1 MKLKLKYMEKVT
13 FNPSKKSTVGVE
25 VEAQIV
31 DNNSGDLVNI
41 AENIVNGFGN
51 EDRVKHELYL
61 STVEITS
68 SPALDSNDT
77 YDELSSIFKKVLDL
91 ATGFNAGLIA
101 AGTHPFALYEDQV
114 ITNVNPRYEE
124 FAQKYGW
131 AVRRLLTFGMH
142 VHVGMDSKEK
152 AVAVHDEIR
161 TYLPLILALS
171 ACSPFWRG
179 KDTELYCS
187 RLSVFQGLPNTG
199 LPEPYLDWKEYEQS
213 LETLVA
219 ADVIKKGIGYRQV
232 WKDVRIHPAY
242 GTVEVRIADSMPS
255 LVDTVAVATFVQGL
269 AIKIGND
276 WEEGKLNAP
285 TPNWLIERNR
295 WAAIKD
301 GLNAKFI
308 VDLEGRTLP
317 IKEVINNLTK
327 EIESIVTS
335 LGSLNRLLEL
345 ENIFKSDNM
354 VDNMRNFH
362 KKDTLDGLVKELQKI
377 LSQSLDM

>member
-1 MKLKLKYMEKVT
+1 MEKIK
-13 FNPSKKSTVGVE
+13 FNPSKEPTVGVE
-25 VEAQIV
+25 VESQIV
-31 DNNSGDLVNI
+31 DKLTGDLVNI

-51 EDRVKHELYL
+51 EERVKHELYL
-61 STVEITS
+61 STVEVTS
-68 SPALDSNDT
+68 SPTLDTNNT
-77 YDELSSIFKKVLDL
+77 YSELSSIFKDILQL
-91 ATGFNAGLIA
+91 ANKNNAGLIA
-101 AGTHPFALYEDQV
+101 TGTHPFALYEDQV

-124 FAQKYGW
+124 FANKYGW

-161 TYLPLILALS
+161 KYLPLVLALS

-199 LPEPYLDWKEYEQS
+199 LPEPYYEWREYEQS
-213 LETLVA
+213 LQTLVE
-219 ADVIKKGIGYRQV
+219 ADIIKAGVGYRQI

-242 GTVEVRIADSMPS
+242 GTIEVRIADSMPS
-255 LVDTVAVATFVQGL
+255 LIDTVAVATFVQSL
-269 AIKIGND
+269 AIYIGNK
-276 WEEGKLNAP
+276 WEDGNLPPP

-295 WAAIKD
+295 WAAIKE

-308 VDLEGRTLP
+308 IDLEGRTKP
-317 IKEVINNLTK
+317 IKEVIKNLTK
-327 EIESIVTS
+327 EIKPIAES
-335 LGSLNRLLEL
+335 LGSLNRLNEL

-354 VDNMRNFH
+354 VENMRNFH
-362 KKDTLDGLVKELQKI
+362 KKESLDGLVKELQKI
-377 LSQSLDM
+377 LNESLDSPIL

>member
-1 MKLKLKYMEKVT
+1 MSKVI
-13 FNPSKKSTVGVE
+13 FNPSNSPTVGVE

-31 DNNSGDLVNI
+31 DKTTGDLVNI
-41 AENIVNGFGN
+41 AENIVNGFNN

-68 SPALDSNDT
+68 SPALDTNKT
-77 YDELSSIFKKVLDL
+77 YEELSSIFKKVLDL
-91 ATGFNAGLIA
+91 AKNNNAGLIA
-101 AGTHPFALYEDQV
+101 TGTHPFALYEDQV

-161 TYLPLILALS
+161 KYLPLVLALS

-199 LPEPYLDWKEYEQS
+199 LPEPYLEWSEYEQS
-213 LETLVA
+213 LKTLVA
-219 ADVIKKGIGYRQV
+219 ADVIKEKIGYRQV

-255 LVDTVAVATFVQGL
+255 LIDTVAVATFVQAL
-269 AIKIGND
+269 AIKIGDD
-276 WEEGKLNAP
+276 WQNGNLDEP

-295 WAAIKD
+295 WAAIKE

-308 VDLEGRTLP
+308 IDLEGRTKP
-317 IKEVINNLTK
+317 IKEVIKNLTK
-327 EIESIVTS
+327 EIKPIAES
-335 LGSLNRLLEL
+335 LGSLNRLNEL

-354 VDNMRNFH
+354 VENMRNFH
-362 KKDTLDGLVKELQKI
+362 KKETLDQLVKELQKI
-377 LSQSLDM
+377 LNESLDNPMFEL

>member
-1 MKLKLKYMEKVT
+1 MSEVV
-13 FNPSKKSTVGVE
+13 FNPSNSPTVGVE

-31 DNNSGDLVNI
+31 DNATGNLVNI
-41 AENIVNGFGN
+41 AENIVNGFNN

-68 SPALDSNDT
+68 SPALDTNNT
-77 YDELSSIFKKVLDL
+77 YEELSSIFKDVLDL
-91 ATGFNAGLIA
+91 AIKENAGLIA
-101 AGTHPFALYEDQV
+101 TGTHPFALYEDQV

-161 TYLPLILALS
+161 KYLPLVLALS

-199 LPEPYLDWKEYEQS
+199 LPEPYLEWSEYEQS

-219 ADVIKKGIGYRQV
+219 ANVIKEGIGYRQV

-255 LVDTVAVATFVQGL
+255 LIDTVAVATFVQAL

-276 WEEGKLNAP
+276 WEEGNLDKT

-295 WAAIKD
+295 WAAIKE

-308 VDLEGRTLP
+308 IDLDGRTKP
-317 IKEVINNLTK
+317 IKEVIKNLTK
-327 EIESIVTS
+327 EISPIAES
-335 LGSLNRLLEL
+335 LGSLNRLNKL

-354 VDNMRNFH
+354 VENMRNFH
-362 KKDTLDGLVKELQKI
+362 KKESLDQLVKHLQKI
-377 LSQSLDM
+377 LNESLDKPGL

>member
-1 MKLKLKYMEKVT
+1 MSKVI
-13 FNPSKKSTVGVE
+13 FNPSNSPTVGVE

-31 DNNSGDLVNI
+31 DNVTGNLVNI
-41 AENIVNGFGN
+41 AENIVNGFCN
-51 EDRVKHELYL
+51 KDRVKHELYL

-68 SPALDSNDT
+68 SPALDTNNT
-77 YDELSSIFKKVLDL
+77 YKELSAIFKKVLDI
-91 ATGFNAGLIA
+91 AMKDNAGLVA
-101 AGTHPFALYEDQV
+101 TGTHPFALYEDQV
-114 ITNVNPRYEE
+114 ITNINPRYEE

-161 TYLPLILALS
+161 KYLPLVLALS

-199 LPEPYLDWKEYEQS
+199 LPEPYLEWSEYEQS
-213 LETLVA
+213 LKTLVA
-219 ADVIKKGIGYRQV
+219 ADVIKEGIAYRQV

-242 GTVEVRIADSMPS
+242 GTVEIRIADSMPS
-255 LVDTVAVATFVQGL
+255 LVDSVAVATFVQSL

-276 WEEGKLNAP
+276 WEEGKLDEP

-295 WAAIKD
+295 WAAIKE

-308 VDLEGRTLP
+308 IDLEGNSLP
-317 IKEVINNLTK
+317 IKNVIEDLTK
-327 EIESIVTS
+327 EISPISEL
-335 LGSLNRLLEL
+335 LGSLNRLNEL
-345 ENIFKSDNM
+345 ENIFNSDNM
-354 VDNMRNFH
+354 VENMRNLH
-362 KKDTLDGLVKELQKI
+362 KEGSLDGLVKELQKI
-377 LSQSLDM
+377 LIDSLKD

>member
-1 MKLKLKYMEKVT
+1 MSEVV
-13 FNPSKKSTVGVE
+13 FNPSKSPTVGVE

-31 DNNSGDLVNI
+31 DNTTGDLVNI
-41 AENIVNGFGN
+41 AENIVNGFNN

-68 SPALDSNDT
+68 SPALDTNNT
-77 YDELSSIFKKVLDL
+77 YEELSSIFKEVLDL
-91 ATGFNAGLIA
+91 AIKENAGLIA
-101 AGTHPFALYEDQV
+101 TGTHPFALYEDQV

-161 TYLPLILALS
+161 KYLPLVLALS

-199 LPEPYLDWKEYEQS
+199 LPEPYLEWSEYVQS

-219 ADVIKKGIGYRQV
+219 ADVIKEGIGFRQV

-255 LVDTVAVATFVQGL
+255 LIDTVAVATFVQAL

-276 WEEGKLNAP
+276 WEEGNLDKP

-295 WAAIKD
+295 WAAIKE

-308 VDLEGRTLP
+308 IDLEGRTKP
-317 IKEVINNLTK
+317 IKEVIKHLTK
-327 EIESIVTS
+327 EISPIAES
-335 LGSLNRLLEL
+335 LGSLNRLNKL

-354 VDNMRNFH
+354 VENMRNFH
-362 KKDTLDGLVKELQKI
+362 KKESLDALVKELQII
-377 LSQSLDM
+377 LNESLDKPIL

>member
-1 MKLKLKYMEKVT
+1 MSEVI
-13 FNPSKKSTVGVE
+13 FNPSNSPTVGVE

-31 DNNSGDLVNI
+31 DKTTGDLVNI
-41 AENIVNGFGN
+41 AENIVNGFN
-51 EDRVKHELYL
+51 DEDRVKYELYL

-68 SPALDSNDT
+68 SPAIDT
-77 YDELSSIFKKVLDL
+77 NKTYEELSSIFKKVLDL
-91 ATGFNAGLIA
+91 AKNNNAGLIA
-101 AGTHPFALYEDQV
+101 TGTHPFALYEDQV

-161 TYLPLILALS
+161 KYLPLVLALS

-199 LPEPYLDWKEYEQS
+199 LPEPYLEWSEYEQS

-219 ADVIKKGIGYRQV
+219 ANVIKEGIGYRQV

-255 LVDTVAVATFVQGL
+255 LIDTVAVATFVQAL

-276 WEEGKLNAP
+276 WESGKLDEP

-295 WAAIKD
+295 WAAIKE
-301 GLNAKFI
+301 GLNSKFI
-308 VDLEGRTLP
+308 IDLEGRTKP
-317 IKEVINNLTK
+317 IKEVIKNLTN
-327 EIESIVTS
+327 EIKPIAES
-335 LGSLNRLLEL
+335 LGSLNRLNEL

-354 VDNMRNFH
+354 VENMRNFH
-362 KKDTLDGLVKELQKI
+362 KKESLDGLVKELQKI
-377 LSQSLDM
+377 LNESLDKPIL

>member
-1 MKLKLKYMEKVT
+1 MSDVV
-13 FNPSKKSTVGVE
+13 FNPSNSPTVGVE

-31 DNNSGDLVNI
+31 DNATGNLVNI
-41 AENIVNGFGN
+41 AENIVNGFNN

-68 SPALDSNDT
+68 SPALDTNNT

-91 ATGFNAGLIA
+91 ALKENAGLIA
-101 AGTHPFALYEDQV
+101 TGTHPFALYEDQV
-114 ITNVNPRYEE
+114 ITNVNPRYQE

-161 TYLPLILALS
+161 KYLPLVLALS

-199 LPEPYLDWKEYEQS
+199 LPEPYLEWNEYEQS
-213 LETLVA
+213 LKTLVA
-219 ADVIKKGIGYRQV
+219 AEVIKKGIGYRQV

-255 LVDTVAVATFVQGL
+255 LSDTVAVATFVQAL

-276 WEEGKLNAP
+276 WEEGKLIEP

-308 VDLEGRTLP
+308 INLDGNTKP
-317 IKEVINNLTK
+317 IKEVIKHLSK
-327 EIESIVTS
+327 EIEPVADL
-335 LGSLNRLLEL
+335 LGSLNRLKDL

-354 VDNMRNFH
+354 VENMRKFYV
-362 KKDTLDGLVKELQKI
+362 DGSLDDLVKKLQKI
-377 LSQSLDM
+377 LSNSLKV

>member
-1 MKLKLKYMEKVT
+1 MSDVA
-13 FNPSKKSTVGVE
+13 FNPSNSPTVGIE

-31 DNNSGDLVNI
+31 DNTTGDLVNI
-41 AENIVNGFGN
+41 AENIVNGFNN

-68 SPALDSNDT
+68 SPALDTNNT

-91 ATGFNAGLIA
+91 ALKENAGLIA
-101 AGTHPFALYEDQV
+101 TGTHPFALYEDQV

-161 TYLPLILALS
+161 KYLPLVLALS

-199 LPEPYLDWKEYEQS
+199 LPEPYLEWNEYEQS
-213 LETLVA
+213 LKTLVA
-219 ADVIKKGIGYRQV
+219 AEVIKKGIGYRQV

-255 LVDTVAVATFVQGL
+255 LSDTVAVATFVQAL

-276 WEEGKLNAP
+276 WEEGKLIEP

-308 VDLEGRTLP
+308 INLDGNTKP
-317 IKEVINNLTK
+317 IKEVIKHLSK
-327 EIESIVTS
+327 EIEPVADL
-335 LGSLNRLLEL
+335 LGSLNRLKDL
-345 ENIFKSDNM
+345 ENIFNSDNM
-354 VDNMRNFH
+354 VKNMRNFYV
-362 KKDTLDGLVKELQKI
+362 DGSLVDLVKKLQKI
-377 LSQSLDM
+377 LSNSLKV

>member
-1 MKLKLKYMEKVT
+1 MSEVV
-13 FNPSKKSTVGVE
+13 FNPSKSPTVGVE

-31 DNNSGDLVNI
+31 DNTTGDLVNI
-41 AENIVNGFGN
+41 AENIVNGFNN

-68 SPALDSNDT
+68 SPSLDTNNI
-77 YDELSSIFKKVLDL
+77 YEELSSIFKEVLNL
-91 ATGFNAGLIA
+91 ANNNNAGLIA
-101 AGTHPFALYEDQV
+101 TGTHPFALYEDQV

-124 FAQKYGW
+124 FTQKYGW
-131 AVRRLLTFGMH
+131 AVKRLLTFGMH

-161 TYLPLILALS
+161 KYLPLILALS

-187 RLSVFQGLPNTG
+187 RLSIFQGLPNTG
-199 LPEPYLDWKEYEQS
+199 LPEPYLEWSEYEQS

-219 ADVIKKGIGYRQV
+219 ADVIKEGIGYRQV

-255 LVDTVAVATFVQGL
+255 LVDTVAVATFVQAL

-276 WEEGKLNAP
+276 WEEDKLQAP

-308 VDLEGRTLP
+308 IDLEGKTLP
-317 IKEVINNLTK
+317 IKDVIKHLTE
-327 EIESIVTS
+327 EISPIAES
-335 LGSLNRLLEL
+335 LGSLNRLNEL
-345 ENIFKSDNM
+345 ENIFNSDNM
-354 VDNMRNFH
+354 VQNMRNLH
-362 KKDTLDGLVKELQKI
+362 KEGSLDGLVKELQNI
-377 LSQSLDM
+377 LINSLKD

>member
-1 MKLKLKYMEKVT
+1 M
-13 FNPSKKSTVGVE
+13 FNPSNLPTVGVE

-31 DNNSGDLVNI
+31 DNATGNLVNI
-41 AENIVNGFGN
+41 AENIVNGFNN

-68 SPALDSNDT
+68 SPALDTNNT
-77 YDELSSIFKKVLDL
+77 YDELSSIFKEVLDL
-91 ATGFNAGLIA
+91 AIKENAGLIA
-101 AGTHPFALYEDQV
+101 TGTHPFALYEDQV

-161 TYLPLILALS
+161 KYLPLILALS

-199 LPEPYLDWKEYEQS
+199 LPEPYLEWNEYEQS
-213 LETLVA
+213 LKTLVA
-219 ADVIKKGIGYRQV
+219 AEVIKKGIGYRQV

-255 LVDTVAVATFVQGL
+255 LSDTVAVATFVQAL

-276 WEEGKLNAP
+276 WEEGKLIEP

-308 VDLEGRTLP
+308 INLDGNTKP
-317 IKEVINNLTK
+317 IKEVIKHLSK
-327 EIESIVTS
+327 EIEPVADL
-335 LGSLNRLLEL
+335 LGSLNRLKDL

-354 VDNMRNFH
+354 VENMRNFYV
-362 KKDTLDGLVKELQKI
+362 DGSLDDLVKKLQKI
-377 LSQSLDM
+377 LSNSLKV

>member
-1 MKLKLKYMEKVT
+1 MSEVV
-13 FNPSKKSTVGVE
+13 FNPSNSPTVGVE

-31 DNNSGDLVNI
+31 DNTTGNLVNI
-41 AENIVNGFGN
+41 AENIINGFNN
-51 EDRVKHELYL
+51 EERVKHELYL

-68 SPALDSNDT
+68 SPALDTNNT
-77 YDELSSIFKKVLDL
+77 YEELSSIFKEVLDL
-91 ATGFNAGLIA
+91 ANKENAGLIA
-101 AGTHPFALYEDQV
+101 TGTHPFALYEDQV

-161 TYLPLILALS
+161 KYLPLVLALS

-199 LPEPYLDWKEYEQS
+199 LPEPYLEWSEYEQS

-219 ADVIKKGIGYRQV
+219 ANVIKEGIGYRQV

-255 LVDTVAVATFVQGL
+255 LIDTVAVATFVQAL

-276 WEEGKLNAP
+276 WKEGKLDKP

-295 WAAIKD
+295 WAAIKE

-308 VDLEGRTLP
+308 IDLEGRTKP
-317 IKEVINNLTK
+317 IKEVIKDLTK
-327 EIESIVTS
+327 EIKPIAES
-335 LGSLNRLLEL
+335 LGSLNRLNEL

-354 VDNMRNFH
+354 VENMRNFH
-362 KKDTLDGLVKELQKI
+362 KKESLDGLVKELQKI
-377 LSQSLDM
+377 LNESLDNPIL

>member
-1 MKLKLKYMEKVT
+1 MSEVL
-13 FNPSKKSTVGVE
+13 FNPSNSPTVGVE

-31 DNNSGDLVNI
+31 DNTTGNLVNI
-41 AENIVNGFGN
+41 AENIVNGFNN

-68 SPALDSNDT
+68 SPALDTNNT
-77 YDELSSIFKKVLDL
+77 YEELSSIFKDVLDL
-91 ATGFNAGLIA
+91 AIKENAGLIA
-101 AGTHPFALYEDQV
+101 TGTHPFALYEDQV

-161 TYLPLILALS
+161 KYLPLVLALS

-199 LPEPYLDWKEYEQS
+199 LPEPYLEWSEYEQS

-219 ADVIKKGIGYRQV
+219 ADVIKEGIGFRQV

-255 LVDTVAVATFVQGL
+255 LIDTVAVATFVQAL

-276 WEEGKLNAP
+276 WEEGNLDKP

-295 WAAIKD
+295 WAAIKE

-308 VDLEGRTLP
+308 IDLEGRTKP
-317 IKEVINNLTK
+317 IKEVIKHLTK
-327 EIESIVTS
+327 EISPIAES
-335 LGSLNRLLEL
+335 LGSLNRLNKL

-354 VDNMRNFH
+354 VENMRNFH
-362 KKDTLDGLVKELQKI
+362 KKESLDQLVKQLQKI
-377 LSQSLDM
+377 LNESLDKPVL

>member
-1 MKLKLKYMEKVT
+1 MSEVV
-13 FNPSKKSTVGVE
+13 FNPSKSPTVGVE

-31 DNNSGDLVNI
+31 DNTTGDLVNI
-41 AENIVNGFGN
+41 AENIVNGFNN

-68 SPALDSNDT
+68 SPSLDTNNT
-77 YDELSSIFKKVLDL
+77 YDELSSIFKEVLNL
-91 ATGFNAGLIA
+91 ANNNNAGLIA
-101 AGTHPFALYEDQV
+101 TGTHPFALYEDQV

-161 TYLPLILALS
+161 KYLPLVLALS

-199 LPEPYLDWKEYEQS
+199 LPEPYFEWSEYEQS
-213 LETLVA
+213 LKTLVA
-219 ADVIKKGIGYRQV
+219 ADVIKEKIGYRQV

-255 LVDTVAVATFVQGL
+255 LIDTVAVATFVQAL
-269 AIKIGND
+269 AIKIGNE
-276 WEEGKLNAP
+276 WEVGKLDEP

-295 WAAIKD
+295 WAAIKE

-308 VDLEGRTLP
+308 IDLEGRTKP
-317 IKEVINNLTK
+317 IKEVIKNLTK
-327 EIESIVTS
+327 EIKPVAES
-335 LGSLNRLLEL
+335 LGSLNRLNEL

-354 VDNMRNFH
+354 VENMRNFH
-362 KKDTLDGLVKELQKI
+362 KNESLDALVKELQKI
-377 LSQSLDM
+377 LNESLDKPIL

>member
-1 MKLKLKYMEKVT
+1 MSEVV
-13 FNPSKKSTVGVE
+13 FNPSKSPTVGVE

-31 DNNSGDLVNI
+31 DNTTGDLVNI
-41 AENIVNGFGN
+41 AEYIVNGFNN

-68 SPALDSNDT
+68 SPALDTNNT
-77 YDELSSIFKKVLDL
+77 YEELSSIFKEVLDL
-91 ATGFNAGLIA
+91 AIKENAGLIA
-101 AGTHPFALYEDQV
+101 TGTHPFALYEDQV

-161 TYLPLILALS
+161 KYLPLVLALS

-199 LPEPYLDWKEYEQS
+199 LPEPYLEWSEYEQS

-219 ADVIKKGIGYRQV
+219 ADVIKEGIGFRQV

-255 LVDTVAVATFVQGL
+255 LIDTVAVATFVQAL

-276 WEEGKLNAP
+276 WEEGNLDKP

-295 WAAIKD
+295 WAAIKE

-308 VDLEGRTLP
+308 IDLEGRTKP
-317 IKEVINNLTK
+317 IKEVIKHLTK
-327 EIESIVTS
+327 EISPIAES
-335 LGSLNRLLEL
+335 LGSLNRLNKL

-354 VDNMRNFH
+354 VENMRNFH
-362 KKDTLDGLVKELQKI
+362 KKESLDQLVKQLQKI
-377 LSQSLDM
+377 LNESLDKPVL